1 MDLSRGDPFSTFMDF
16 FLKVSAQINM
26 VLYIKKLEQ
35 HLFSIKSCILPVVQ
49 GVWSFSVFFRI
60 LWKSAHLAPFS
71 IFVETAQ
78 FVCIIK
84 INPIFHVQ

>member
-49 GVWSFSVFFRI
+49 RV
-60 LWKSAHLAPFS
+60 
-71 IFVETAQ
+71 
-78 FVCIIK
+78 
-84 INPIFHVQ
+84 